1 MVGAL
6 WTGIAGL
13 SGSQTA
19 LDNESNNIAN
29 VNTVGYKASRVSFA
43 DQMYQ
48 DSIGKGVSASDV
60 EKLYTQGSF
69 KTTGVSYD
77 MALASDGF
85 FQVSDGEDLYYT
97 RAGNFRM
104 GDGGTLEDV
113 NGYSVQ
119 GWAMATITDDDIT
132 STDNTASYFTDSY
145 SKTLG
150 NQVIKDTGTIQ
161 TIITKATDYSD
172 LAKSDDEDIYTGAGY
187 KSRATKIADVEALT
201 TAYNK
206 ALTQYAEDDP
216 KPTSSPS
223 STQSDLVTFF
233 STGAELAADD
243 VVYIEITMDS
253 SGTKQTFSTSFDTDQ
268 ATTMK
273 NLVDEISN
281 TSGFNAYITTDNDA
295 ANNNYPLDTNTEA
308 GLGIIMIEGIV
319 PGEAYTINSVYWTDN
334 SNNNLERNGENTTT
348 LSTATKGT
356 GLGNIESLE
365 TALADAVAGKQMD
378 VYDNIPATAA
388 GKTED
393 YTYSISVYDE
403 DTSSYKTISLLNS
416 PIYTNS
422 STVAPVAASANVAA
436 ATKSDNVDAIV
447 AAINKIAD
455 TAGDGLAVD
464 TELAYYVEAFNINGN
479 LVIKAAEDHNG
490 EDYSNMEFTGT
501 LEGPSVEVQTINI
514 SADLVTAVGTPDV
527 TMEVTINGIKKDVVV
542 PDAATKEVQLAAVK
556 AAFDGTDTDI
566 SSIDIVGSVL
576 KVTYNTEAGDIADP
590 VITNSGAG
598 TTINVAADGYFDFAT
613 SAQAEISKD
622 VDLSGKE
629 GAGAEFL
636 KIITTITN
644 GENNTRDDIQLRLD
658 SLGLTDSAFGDF
670 EVDESG
676 LITMT
681 QNGVDFAIGQVA
693 VAQFTDNRGLEAT
706 GDNLYKVTTQSGSAI
721 FSSDNAGMSEIE
733 GGSLELSTS
742 DLSESLVN
750 LMVFQ
755 RAFEANAKSIT
766 TADGILTTLIAL
778 KSR

>member
-6 WTGIAGL
+6 WTGISGL

-48 DSIGKGVSASDV
+48 DSVGKGVTAADV

-69 KTTGVSYD
+69 STTGVSYD

-85 FQVSDGEDLYYT
+85 FQVSDGDDLYYT

-104 GDGGTLEDV
+104 GEGGTLEDV

-145 SKTLG
+145 SKILG
-150 NQVIKDTGTIQ
+150 NQIIEDTGSIQ

-172 LAKSDDEDIYTGAGY
+172 LAKSDDEDVYTGAGY

-216 KPTSSPS
+216 KPVSSPS
-223 STQSDLVTFF
+223 STQSDLVNFF
-233 STGAELAADD
+233 GSTGSELGADD

-268 ATTMK
+268 KTTMK

-295 ANNNYPLDTNTEA
+295 SNNNYPLDTETEPEK
-308 GLGIIMIEGIV
+308 GFIMIEGIV

-334 SNNNLERNGENTTT
+334 SNNNLERNGEGITS

-356 GLGNIESLE
+356 GLGDIESLE

-378 VYDNIPATAA
+378 VYDDIPATAA
-388 GKTED
+388 AGSED

-403 DTSSYKTISLLNS
+403 DTSSYKTISLNTAVS
-416 PIYTNS
+416 PI
-422 STVAPVAASANVAA
+422 STTAGNTTS
-436 ATKSDNVDAIV
+436 KNVDEIV
-447 AAINKIAD
+447 TAINNINA
-455 TAGDGLAVD
+455 TDGLAVD

-501 LEGPSVEVQTINI
+501 LVGPSAEVQTLTLTDANATTNNA
-514 SADLVTAVGTPDV
+514 SFT
-527 TMEVTINGIKKDVVV
+527 VTINGQTETIDG
-542 PDAATKEVQLAAVK
+542 AANTTKEAQLLAIQT
-556 AAFDGTDTDI
+556 AFANNSDI
-566 SSIDIVGSVL
+566 SSIDIDTTTTPGTGVL
-576 KVTYNTEAGDIADP
+576 TVTYNRSAGDIALP
-590 VITNSGAG
+590 PSISNAG
-598 TTINVAADGYFDFAT
+598 TGATTFDFDNT
-613 SAQAEISKD
+613 SEEISQD

-636 KIITTITN
+636 KIVTTISN
-644 GENNTRDDIQLRLD
+644 GENNIKDDIQLRLD

-693 VAQFTDNRGLEAT
+693 VGQFTDNRGLEAV
-706 GDNLYKVTTQSGSAI
+706 GDNLYKSTTQSGSAI

-733 GGSLELSTS
+733 GETLELSTA

>member
-6 WTGIAGL
+6 WTGISGL

-48 DSIGKGVSASDV
+48 DSVGKGVTAADV

-69 KTTGVSYD
+69 STTGVSYD

-85 FQVSDGEDLYYT
+85 FQVSDGDELYYT

-104 GDGGTLEDV
+104 GEGGTLEDV

-119 GWAMATITDDDIT
+119 GWAMATLTDDDIT

-145 SKTLG
+145 SKILG
-150 NQVIKDTGTIQ
+150 NQIIEDTGSIQ

-172 LAKSDDEDIYTGAGY
+172 LAKSDDEDVYTGAGY
-187 KSRATKIADVEALT
+187 KSKATKIADVEALT

-216 KPTSSPS
+216 KPVSSPS
-223 STQSDLVTFF
+223 STQSDLVNFF
-233 STGAELAADD
+233 GSTGNELGADD

-281 TSGFNAYITTDNDA
+281 TSGFNAYITTDDDA
-295 ANNNYPLDTNTEA
+295 SNNNYPLDTETEPEK
-308 GLGIIMIEGIV
+308 GFIMIEGIV

-334 SNNNLERNGENTTT
+334 SNNNLERNGEGITS
-348 LSTATKGT
+348 LSNATKGT
-356 GLGNIESLE
+356 GLGDIESLE

-378 VYDNIPATAA
+378 VYDDIPATAVA
-388 GKTED
+388 GSEN

-403 DTSSYKTISLLNS
+403 DTSSYKTISLNTAVS
-416 PIYTNS
+416 PIQTNNPATGVGTTS
-422 STVAPVAASANVAA
+422 SENVTAI
-436 ATKSDNVDAIV
+436 VDAINTV
-447 AAINKIAD
+447 AD
-455 TAGDGLAVD
+455 TTNGLAVD

-501 LEGPSVEVQTINI
+501 LNGPSAEVQTFTLTD
-514 SADLVTAVGTPDV
+514 ADATANNTSF
-527 TMEVTINGIKKDVVV
+527 TVTINGQTETIDG
-542 PDAATKEVQLAAVK
+542 AANTTKEAQLLAIQT
-556 AAFDGTDTDI
+556 AFANNSDI
-566 SSIDIVGSVL
+566 SSIDIDTTTIPGTGVL
-576 KVTYNTEAGDIADP
+576 TVTYNRSAGDIAADP
-590 VITNSGAG
+590 STSGAG
-598 TTINVAADGYFDFAT
+598 AGATAAADNFAAST
-613 SAQAEISKD
+613 EEISQD

-636 KIITTITN
+636 KIVTTISN
-644 GENNTRDDIQLRLD
+644 GENNIKDDIQLRLD
-658 SLGLTDSAFGDF
+658 SLNLTDSAFGDF

-693 VAQFTDNRGLEAT
+693 VGQFTDNRGLEAV
-706 GDNLYKVTTQSGSAI
+706 GDNLYKATTQSGSAI

-733 GGSLELSTS
+733 GETLELSTS